1 MGELLDEVLQ
11 VNTLF
16 RKDLFRIRSGVV
28 SGLSA
33 ISDSLAGSISGE
45 SGEVFDLEDRVAVCE
60 YGLLDDF
67 LRVGDFLHNVY
78 VIPEVYVDPITRFS
92 DQEDYFF
99 VLRVFFW
106 DGYDGDEGQEYFV
119 SRFDRL
125 DKDRF
130 LGMIDFGD
138 GNVSEIVVRVV
149 SRSGGSFLEQKD

>member
-1 MGELLDEVLQ
+1 MGELLDEALKVS
-11 VNTLF
+11 TLF
-16 RKDLFRIRSGVV
+16 RKDLFRIRSGVG
-28 SGLSA
+28 SGLSG
-33 ISDSLAGSISGE
+33 ISGSLAG
-45 SGEVFDLEDRVAVCE
+45 EVYDLEDRVAVCE

-78 VIPEVYVDPITRFS
+78 VIPEVYVDPVTRFS
-92 DQEDYFF
+92 DREDYFF

-149 SRSGGSFLEQKD
+149 SRSGGSFLEQTD